1 MKKLTIVLILFTAL
15 STLSCS
21 KWLDIQ
27 PESEIDK
34 SVLFATED
42 GFKEAL
48 IGVYTRC
55 AKDDLY
61 GKELTVGTPEVLAQN
76 YALSSNDPLRY
87 QQTKLFKYND
97 GNFIGRKDNI
107 WKGLYNGIVNANL
120 ILTEIDQKKQLF
132 TGSNYQ
138 LIKGESLA
146 LRAYLHFDAL
156 RLFAPAPVVND
167 KTEAIPYVTG
177 YSNKSTKLSTVSQVL
192 DSVVRDLEEA
202 KELLKIDPIRLKSY
216 VVGYPT
222 VGDTL
227 KNSEL
232 QDKSLFLQNRRHR
245 LNYYAVCGLL
255 ARTYLYKGDK
265 TKALL
270 NAREVIDVKKFPWTN
285 ATDFLAVDADKKDRI
300 FYKELLFAWY
310 IPAMNSTYNNDWFQ
324 DNNSAIYLDQDEAK
338 TIYEVAGAGGGDM
351 RYTQWFGTV
360 SVGNSFISPIHKYRR
375 NTLGD
380 SFAANLHYLVAPA
393 IRLAEIYYIAAE
405 CSYETAPAQA
415 AAWLNEVREHRGIG
429 QKVDIST
436 YSKLQSE
443 LLKEYRKEMFDEGQL
458 FFAYKRLNVPIVGQ
472 QGTTIPANQQIYV
485 WPLPD
490 DEIIYGQR

>member
-61 GKELTVGTPEVLAQN
+61 GKELTIGTPEVLAQN

-232 QDKSLFLQNRRHR
+232 QDKSLFLQNGRHR

-360 SVGNSFISPIHKYRR
+360 SVGNSFISPIYKYRR

-380 SFAANLHYLVAPA
+380 SFAANLHYL
-393 IRLAEIYYIAAE
+393 
-405 CSYETAPAQA
+405 A

-436 YSKLQSE
+436 YAKLQSE
-443 LLKEYRKEMFDEGQL
+443 LLKEYRKEMFAEGQL

-485 WPLPD
+485 WPLHD

>member
-1 MKKLTIVLILFTAL
+1 M
-15 STLSCS
+15 
-21 KWLDIQ
+21 
-27 PESEIDK
+27 
-34 SVLFATED
+34 
-42 GFKEAL
+42 
-48 IGVYTRC
+48 
-55 AKDDLY
+55 
-61 GKELTVGTPEVLAQN
+61 
-76 YALSSNDPLRY
+76 
-87 QQTKLFKYND
+87 
-97 GNFIGRKDNI
+97 
-107 WKGLYNGIVNANL
+107 
-120 ILTEIDQKKQLF
+120 
-132 TGSNYQ
+132 
-138 LIKGESLA
+138 
-146 LRAYLHFDAL
+146 
-156 RLFAPAPVVND
+156 
-167 KTEAIPYVTG
+167 
-177 YSNKSTKLSTVSQVL
+177 STVSQLL
-192 DSVVRDLEEA
+192 DSVIRDLEEA
-202 KELLKIDPIRLKSY
+202 KELLKVDPIRLKSY

-255 ARTYLYKGDK
+255 ARTYLYSGDK
-265 TKALL
+265 VKALL
-270 NAREVIDVKKFPWTN
+270 NAREVIDAKKFPWTN

-310 IPAMNSTYNNDWFQ
+310 IPAMNNTYNNDWFQ

-360 SVGNSFISPIHKYRR
+360 SVGNSFISSIHKYRR

-393 IRLAEIYYIAAE
+393 IRLSEIYYIAAE

-415 AAWLNEVREHRGIG
+415 AAWLDEVREHRGIG

-436 YSKLQSE
+436 NAKLRTE
-443 LLKEYRKEMFDEGQL
+443 LLKEYRKEMFAEGQL
-458 FFAYKRLNVPIVGQ
+458 FFAYKRLNEPIVGQ
-472 QGTTIPANQQIYV
+472 QGTTIPASQQIYV